1 MNEMEKHLHLYCSR
15 SRMMMDGSTQL
26 DGRFICFLPIESART
41 HAVWALL
48 IMLIP
53 ASWSGFFFS
62 FAFLYSNQLLGSW

>member
-53 ASWSGFFFS
+53 AS
-62 FAFLYSNQLLGSW
+62 